1 MNPVDYRY
9 QAMNLIIDPLDFDCP
24 EYEVKRT
31 YINNTRNVDK
41 NYYQRFDNFEI
52 NIFSEKLNIAEEC
65 FSK

>member
-1 MNPVDYRY
+1 MRKKEMNPVDYRY
-9 QAMNLIIDPLDFDCP
+9 HGMNLIIDPLDFDSP

-31 YINNTRNVDK
+31 YINNTRNV
-41 NYYQRFDNFEI
+41 DNFEI